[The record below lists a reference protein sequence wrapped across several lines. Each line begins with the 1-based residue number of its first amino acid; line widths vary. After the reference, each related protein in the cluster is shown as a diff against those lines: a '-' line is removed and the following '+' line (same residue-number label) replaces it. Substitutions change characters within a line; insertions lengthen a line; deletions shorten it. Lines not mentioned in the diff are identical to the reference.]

1 MSAAAVVLLDS
12 VDSAAVAALVAVVLQ
27 EPAGR
32 APRVLVPVRHE
43 AALPLLQQLPPGA
56 EVLVVARVPP
66 QPLLHLSHL
75 LSPRVVV
82 ESEAPPHLRYQ
93 SFSAAMARSS
103 PPTVQPTSERAP
115 STR

>member
-12 VDSAAVAALVAVVLQ
+12 VDSAAVAAALVAVVLQ

-43 AALPLLQQLPPGA
+43 AALPLLLQLPPGA

-115 STR
+115 